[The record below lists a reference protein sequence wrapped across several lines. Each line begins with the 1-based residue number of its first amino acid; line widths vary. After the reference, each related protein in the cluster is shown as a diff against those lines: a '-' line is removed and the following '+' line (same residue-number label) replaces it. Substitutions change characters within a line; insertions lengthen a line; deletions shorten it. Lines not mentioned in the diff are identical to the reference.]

1 MMTETT
7 TITMDE
13 GNIQKFIKLYGEG
26 NGDFSLSLVIPEP
39 DYEKEK
45 AAKSSAKKT
54 ASVKK
59 KSTAKKELVN
69 QKRTIA

>member
-1 MMTETT
+1 
-7 TITMDE
+7 MDKK
-13 GNIQKFIKLYGEG
+13 NIEKFIKLYGEG

-59 KSTAKKELVN
+59 KSTAKKNSSNEGWYEWRIEDLGY
-69 QKRTIA
+69 